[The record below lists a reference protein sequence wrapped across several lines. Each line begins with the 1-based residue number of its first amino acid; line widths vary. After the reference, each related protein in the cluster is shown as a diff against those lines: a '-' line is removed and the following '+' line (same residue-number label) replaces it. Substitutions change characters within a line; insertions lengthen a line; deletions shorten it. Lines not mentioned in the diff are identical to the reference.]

1 MDRIGDVTY
10 FQGGQGNVGTMY
22 RDNTLIPSEAVRLLA
37 LGILATDDTPYAA
50 LASEVR
56 RFTSHLAGPS
66 LDLVASPLELLRV
79 EGLIE
84 TADGQDLGE
93 DARLRITD
101 AGRQELR
108 RLLVSNVRAPVTD
121 INKLI
126 IALKMRFL
134 HLLEAGEL
142 EMQIETI
149 AEMCE
154 RELARLI
161 SLRDQHAD
169 AAGVFT
175 EWLDHDIGG
184 VRARLVW
191 FENLKGKLA
200 AE

>member
-1 MDRIGDVTY
+1 MDRVGDATY

-22 RDNTLIPSEAVRLLA
+22 RDNTLIPSEAIRLLA
-37 LGILATDDTPYAA
+37 LGILATDDTPHAA

-56 RFTSHLAGPS
+56 RFTSHLVGPS

-84 TADGQDLGE
+84 TVDGQDLGE

-191 FENLKGKLA
+191 FESLKGKLA